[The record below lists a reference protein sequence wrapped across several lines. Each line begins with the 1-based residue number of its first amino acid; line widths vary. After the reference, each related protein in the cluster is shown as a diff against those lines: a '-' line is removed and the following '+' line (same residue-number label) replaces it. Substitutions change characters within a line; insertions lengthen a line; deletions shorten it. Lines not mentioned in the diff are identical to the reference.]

1 MSLRLLFL
9 FVVVPIVELALL
21 IEIGRGIGFWPTMGA
36 SIVVTIASF
45 AAFALIVR
53 RFGIELL

>member
-1 MSLRLLFL
+1 MFLLF
-9 FVVVPIVELALL
+9 PYLL
-21 IEIGRGIGFWPTMGA
+21 PRIGFWPTMGA

-45 AAFALIVR
+45 AAFAFVVR